1 MEPNQILKSSLLD
14 ILFSGR
20 NKEYGAYQLRKT
32 YNRRMYLAMSGTAT
46 LISIF
51 FLVKIL
57 SANSNSVV
65 VPPVIQVDSSVL
77 DPFPPDK
84 PLPPPTP
91 PPVQKFPQVASEQF
105 AKIAIV
111 KDNQVL
117 IPPPDM
123 DQLDKAR
130 IDIKTQTGVEFDGT
144 IAPPSEETSTQVI
157 GAPVNKKE
165 KEDSVR
171 IFVEVQ
177 ASFPGGDAA
186 WAKYVRR
193 AVESEL
199 DEFTEN
205 DFGTCVVKFVVNKQG
220 TVSEVHAVSMKGTKL
235 AEIAV
240 NAIRNGPKWIPA
252 QQNGH
257 YVSAYR
263 LQPVTLVNPNQ

>member
-1 MEPNQILKSSLLD
+1 
-14 ILFSGR
+14 
-20 NKEYGAYQLRKT
+20 
-32 YNRRMYLAMSGTAT
+32 MYLAMSGTAT

-51 FLVKIL
+51 FLIKIL
-57 SANSNSVV
+57 SANSDSVV

-84 PLPPPTP
+84 PLPPPL
-91 PPVQKFPQVASEQF
+91 PPVQKFPRVASEKF

-117 IPPPDM
+117 ILPPDM
-123 DQLDKAR
+123 EQLDKAR

-165 KEDSVR
+165 KEDS
-171 IFVEVQ
+171 ILMIVEVQ
-177 ASFPGGDAA
+177 ASFPGGEQA
-186 WAKYVRR
+186 WIRYVQK
-193 AVESEL
+193 AIESEL
-199 DEFTEN
+199 DEFTDN
-205 DFGTCVVKFVVNKQG
+205 DFGKCVIKFVVDKQG
-220 TVSEVHAVSMKGTKL
+220 NVSDVHAMNMKGTKL

-240 NAIRNGPKWIPA
+240 NVIRKGPKWIPA

-257 YVSAYR
+257 YVNAYR
-263 LQPVTLVNPNQ
+263 MQPVTLVNPNQ